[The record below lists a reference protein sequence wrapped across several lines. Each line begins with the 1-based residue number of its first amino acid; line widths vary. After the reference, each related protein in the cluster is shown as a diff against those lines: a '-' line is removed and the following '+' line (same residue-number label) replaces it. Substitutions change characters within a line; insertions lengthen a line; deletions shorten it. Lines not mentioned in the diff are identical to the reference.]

1 MNSIGVKAQVAAAY
15 PKVYWSGVVCIG
27 CDELNVRKG
36 HNYVSVFCDLIGKR
50 VLFATEGKDNR
61 VWESFVSELDR
72 PNGHPRA
79 ITEVSIDM
87 SPAYIAGV
95 KKKPRGPSGGRF
107 RQVSCHRSR

>member
-1 MNSIGVKAQVAAAY
+1 M
-15 PKVYWSGVVCIG
+15 
-27 CDELNVRKG
+27 
-36 HNYVSVFCDLIGKR
+36 SVFCDLIGKR
-50 VLFATEGKDNR
+50 VLFATEGKDKG

-72 PNGHPRA
+72 HDGHPRA

-95 KKKPRGPSGGRF
+95 KKTRRPSGGRF